1 VHAFTNQLFFLR
13 GGSLVTFFSDLKFA
27 VRQLR
32 KSPGFTATAV
42 AMLAFG
48 IGATTAIFSIV
59 EGVLMRPLPFP
70 DSARLVVLA
79 DRLIGANLDGNG
91 DAGTTAPDI
100 RAYTRDTRSFDSLGG
115 YGFAAYELSGIGEP
129 AQINASRLTSGVL
142 PALAVAPLLGRVF
155 TAQEEEQDQHLAI
168 LSYATWQHRFQGSPQ
183 ILGSKILLDRKPYV
197 VIGVMP
203 NGFEFPLVPGH
214 LNRSE
219 LWVPMHFTQMDL
231 TQGAASW
238 NYGMVGRLKAGVTA
252 AQAQADAERVAQEI
266 MRGYP
271 PFMASLHISSVVRP
285 LQEATIKQARPL
297 VRTLFLAVAVVLS
310 IACANLA
317 GLLLVRAIR
326 QQRERALRQ
335 ALGAPASALLRPAFF
350 ESLMLSVSG
359 GLLGIALAA
368 VALRVGKSLLPES
381 LPRIGE
387 IGLNWKVIGFA
398 LLLAAVTGLLC
409 GLAPAF
415 AALRTNVSETL
426 KEGGR
431 SGAAGGRHARLRSV
445 LVVAEIAIAL
455 VLVTASGLLLRSFEK
470 MRSIDL
476 GFRPQN
482 VTSAAYSLPHQQY
495 ATQAAVDGFNKELLL
510 RLRQI
515 PGAAASGLTSFL
527 PASGSNSNETFVVEG
542 YVPPKG
548 AGMNL
553 ATPVQVIGDYFRTMD
568 IPLVRGRFFT
578 DSDNASAQLAAIVN
592 RKFSQHYWPGQDP
605 VGKRFRIGTPEM
617 DTPWLT
623 VVGEIADVKLSSP
636 DADTKEQFYQP
647 VDQAEKSIGSLA
659 DPGDLNGNGGYIVFR
674 GALPAEK
681 MENVLR
687 ATVRSIDRQLPLTQV
702 ETMEQAISDSEAPRR
717 FNTTVITAF
726 AAAAVLLAVLGI
738 YSVIAFS
745 VASRVQE
752 MAIRMALGS
761 QRFGI
766 IRLVLVSG
774 AKLACIGCAI
784 GVLGAI
790 AASGL
795 LSSFLFG
802 VSPTDPVVLTLA
814 AIAVLLLTV
823 TASALP
829 AGRAASVDPMRALRS
844 E

>member
-1 VHAFTNQLFFLR
+1 MWT
-13 GGSLVTFFSDLKFA
+13 SLSDLRFA

-32 KSPGFTATAV
+32 KSPGFAVTAI

-59 EGVLMRPLPFP
+59 EGVLLRPLPFP
-70 DSARLVVLA
+70 DSARLIVLT
-79 DRLIGANLDGNG
+79 DRIQGAEVGGNNE
-91 DAGTTAPDI
+91 AGVTAPDI
-100 RAYTRDTRSFDSLGG
+100 RAYTRDTHSFDSIGG
-115 YGFAAYELSGIGEP
+115 YGSAAFELSGVGEP
-129 AQINASRLTSGVL
+129 AQVNAARLTSGVL

-155 TAQEEEQDQHLAI
+155 TAQEEEQDQQLAI
-168 LSYATWQHRFQGSPQ
+168 LSYATWRDRFQGNPQ

-203 NGFEFPLVPGH
+203 DHFEFPLVPGH

-219 LWVPMHFTQMDL
+219 LWVPMHFTQVDL

-238 NYGMVGRLKAGVTA
+238 NYAMVGRLKPGVTTT
-252 AQAQADAERVAQEI
+252 QAQADAERVAQET
-266 MRGYP
+266 MRSYP
-271 PFMASLHISSVVRP
+271 PFMASLRISSVVRP
-285 LQEATIKQARPL
+285 LQEETIEQARPL
-297 VRTLFLAVAVVLS
+297 VRTLFLAVAVVLL

-317 GLLLVRAIR
+317 GLLLVRAVR

-335 ALGAPASALLRPAFF
+335 ALGAPAGALLRPAFF
-350 ESLMLSVSG
+350 ESLILSVSG

-368 VALRVGKSLLPES
+368 VALRAGKGLLPES

-398 LLLAAVTGLLC
+398 LLLAIVTGILC

-415 AALRTNVSETL
+415 AALRTNVAETL

-431 SGAAGGRHARLRSV
+431 SGMAGGKHARLRSV
-445 LVVAEIAIAL
+445 LVVAEIAVAL

-470 MRSIDL
+470 MRSTDL

-482 VTSAAYSLPHQQY
+482 VTSASYSLPRKQY
-495 ATQAAVDGFNKELLL
+495 ATQSAVDSFNRELLL

-515 PGAAASGLTSFL
+515 PGAIATGLTSFL

-548 AGMNL
+548 ASMNL
-553 ATPVQVIGDYFRTMD
+553 ATPVQVIGDYFQTME
-568 IPLVRGRFFT
+568 IPLLRGRFFT
-578 DSDNASAQLAAIVN
+578 EADKGNAQLVAIVN
-592 RKFSQHYWPGQDP
+592 RRLARHYWPNQDP
-605 VGKRFRIGTPEM
+605 LGKRFRIGTPEM
-617 DTPWLT
+617 QTPWLT
-623 VVGEIADVKLSSP
+623 VVGEIADVKLGSP
-636 DADTKEQFYQP
+636 DGEAKEQFYQP
-647 VDQAEKSIGSLA
+647 EEQAEASIGTLA
-659 DPGDLNGNGGYIVFR
+659 DPADLNGNGGFIVFR
-674 GALPAEK
+674 GALPPERMA
-681 MENVLR
+681 NVLR
-687 ATVRSIDRQLPLTQV
+687 ATVRSIDRQLPLNQV
-702 ETMEQAISDSEAPRR
+702 ETMEQALSDSEAPRR

-726 AAAAVLLAVLGI
+726 AAAGVLLAVLGI

-745 VASRVQE
+745 VASRAQE

-761 QRFGI
+761 QRSGI
-766 IRLVLVSG
+766 MRLVLTSG

-784 GVLGAI
+784 GILGAI
-790 AASGL
+790 AASDVM
-795 LSSFLFG
+795 SSFLFA
-802 VSPTDPVVLTLA
+802 VNPSDPVVLTLSA
-814 AIAVLLLTV
+814 VAVLLLAL

-829 AGRAASVDPMRALRS
+829 ARRAASIDPMRALRAD
-844 E
+844 

>member
-1 VHAFTNQLFFLR
+1 M
-13 GGSLVTFFSDLKFA
+13 VTFFSDLKFA